1 MTIIERVNKRLETYG
16 LTVEDLSEEELADAK
31 ECVRTSAIDGFF
43 SSSTLIRKT
52 LEKRIGKKLAY

>member
-1 MTIIERVNKRLETYG
+1 MTIIERVNERLETYG

-31 ECVRTSAIDGFF
+31 ECVRTGAIDGFF

>member
-1 MTIIERVNKRLETYG
+1 
-16 LTVEDLSEEELADAK
+16 
-31 ECVRTSAIDGFF
+31 VRTGAIDGFF